1 MSRKKNKIGF
11 SLKFVSAAIVVIQFT
26 IVPLLELKSI
36 ISLFCQQGD
45 RGPCGT
51 LHSMSLV
58 SNYMV

>member
-1 MSRKKNKIGF
+1 MRLFF
-11 SLKFVSAAIVVIQFT
+11 SLKFVSAAIVVTQFT

-36 ISLFCQQGD
+36 INLFCQQGD
-45 RGPCGT
+45 RGTYGT